1 MNKVRITRFIQ
12 KYSLGGLVESVAWKS
27 EDGKL
32 KTRVI
37 SDDKTVLGEIELDNF
52 TTKLPELGIYTTSM
66 LSKLLS
72 VVGEDIE
79 IEAQE
84 AGGKATNLFIN
95 SDGTKVQYQLADL
108 GVIPSV
114 PDLKKLPEFDI
125 NINFDGKFID
135 KFIKAKNA
143 LSDVDTFT
151 VVTENGDLNLV
162 IGYSNI
168 NSNRITLT
176 AQKGYSGKDVKP
188 ISFSAKYFKEIL
200 TANKEASSVILKVST
215 SGLAYAEFKIDD
227 YAAKYYLVEQ
237 QLSA

>member
-27 EDGKL
+27 EDTKL
-32 KTRVI
+32 KTRFI

-52 TTKLPELGIYTTSM
+52 TTKLPELGIYTTSN
-66 LSKLLS
+66 LSKLLT
-72 VVGEDIE
+72 VVGEDVE
-79 IEAQE
+79 LETQE
-84 AGGKATNLFIN
+84 SGGKPTNLIIN
-95 SDGTKVQYQLADL
+95 SDDTKVQYQLADL
-108 GVIPSV
+108 GVIPNV

-125 NINFDGKFID
+125 DINFDAKFID
-135 KFIKAKNA
+135 RFIKAKNA
-143 LSDVDTFT
+143 LSDIDTFT
-151 VVTENGDLNLV
+151 VVTEKGDLNLV

-168 NSNRITLT
+168 NSSRVTLT
-176 AQKGYSGKDVKP
+176 AEKGYKGDVKP

-227 YAAKYYLVEQ
+227 FTSKYYLVEQ
-237 QLSA
+237 QLTA